1 VTSSNV
7 GLAAKLSAEVR
18 PEPGFLQG
26 VSGPLFIL
34 YYPPYPAIPSRG
46 SILYIHPFAEEMNKS
61 RRMAALQARRFA
73 AAGFGVLQPDLYGC
87 GDSSGEFAAAR
98 WPVWQ
103 ADLRLCL
110 DWLLARSTTPLYVWG
125 LRLGCVLATE
135 LARQVQADS
144 LILWH
149 PVINGATALTQFLR
163 LRLAARMLDGTRET
177 LARLRVE
184 LAAGRTVEV
193 AGYELHP
200 ELASALEQAR
210 LATPAAGSHVNW
222 FELVATPE
230 RELALS
236 SQQLL
241 AHWRGA
247 GVAVKAQTVVGEPFW
262 STPEISCV
270 PALLEVTSRSL
281 D

>member
-1 VTSSNV
+1 MAGEPSV
-7 GLAAKLSAEVR
+7 EIR
-18 PEPGFLQG
+18 PRPGFLQG
-26 VSGPLFIL
+26 SLGPLFIL
-34 YYPPYPAIPSRG
+34 YYPPPPALPPRG

-87 GDSSGEFAAAR
+87 GDSSGDFAAAR
-98 WPVWQ
+98 WAIWQ

-110 DWLLARSTTPLYVWG
+110 DWLLARSVTPLYVWG
-125 LRLGCVLATE
+125 LRLGCSLAAE
-135 LARQVQADS
+135 LARQVQADG

-163 LRLAARMLDGTRET
+163 LRLAAGMLDGTQET
-177 LARLRVE
+177 LAQLRAE
-184 LAAGRTVEV
+184 LAAGRAVEV

-200 ELASALEQAR
+200 ELAAALEQAR
-210 LATPAAGSHVNW
+210 LATPAAGSRVNW
-222 FELVATPE
+222 FELAATPE
-230 RELALS
+230 RELAPS

-241 AHWRGA
+241 AQWRGA

-262 STPEISCV
+262 STQEISCV
-270 PALLEVTSRSL
+270 PALLEATSRSL